1 MKKFVVLTLI
11 MFLLSGCGNT
21 NNEAINNSSKNN
33 NSNIET
39 TIISSE
45 NTEVKPTQN
54 TQDTKNDTSNTNPAT
69 IKVSIPEGYTFA
81 RIAETL
87 EAKEVCKKDDL
98 LAIVNSDIF
107 NSYPLI
113 AAIGDTSTRPFK
125 LEGYLSPATYEF
137 KAGESP
143 ENILKTLLNQSEKV
157 INSNIREQ
165 AKNQGFT
172 VDEIIILAS
181 MIEKECKTDSDRYN
195 VSAIFRNRLAQG
207 KQLQSC
213 ATIKYVEGAVK
224 PYITG
229 DVNRYNSL
237 INTYK
242 AAGLP
247 SSPIC
252 SPGIKAIQAALNPTP
267 NCNYL
272 YFFSD
277 ANGIL
282 YFSST
287 YEEHQQKM
295 KQYGVVEAYNQT

>member
-1 MKKFVVLTLI
+1 M
-11 MFLLSGCGNT
+11 
-21 NNEAINNSSKNN
+21 
-33 NSNIET
+33 
-39 TIISSE
+39 
-45 NTEVKPTQN
+45 
-54 TQDTKNDTSNTNPAT
+54 
-69 IKVSIPEGYTFA
+69 
-81 RIAETL
+81 
-87 EAKEVCKKDDL
+87 
-98 LAIVNSDIF
+98 
-107 NSYPLI
+107 
-113 AAIGDTSTRPFK
+113 
-125 LEGYLSPATYEF
+125 
-137 KAGESP
+137 
-143 ENILKTLLNQSEKV
+143 KTLLSQSEKV

-165 AKNQGFT
+165 AKSQGFT

-277 ANGIL
+277 ANGTL